1 MRKLQEID
9 YDKIE
14 KGFENIET
22 AFAELN
28 IENFSEKT
36 KFEEYFNSYYNRI

>member
-9 YDKIE
+9 YDKIK
-14 KGFENIET
+14 KGLEHIDV